1 MAYTLSVLK
10 GATAILTRVFLS
22 VILLIIKKIRDAR
35 TFDKQTIRSVPFGLP
50 TTKVIFNLETYF
62 QVQCYVSTFEVSN
75 ICFQVNYYLYHS
87 QQVIIFST

>member
-50 TTKVIFNLETYF
+50 TTTAIFNLETL
-62 QVQCYVSTFEVSN
+62 
-75 ICFQVNYYLYHS
+75 ICFEYLLGYLLIS
-87 QQVIIFST
+87 KGKVKVLC